1 VDNTHGAI
9 FVGQD
14 AAHAEVELNSNY
26 IEGTLWL
33 GAKTTLARLSESD
46 NCLQSG
52 GKHGGESVA
61 AEDGDGGAEAC
72 SSSQRGQVSADTVRA
87 HFQRG
92 GGDGCSIP
100 ASGVAVELQ
109 SGSDIGRRKGHA
121 DEDVCG
127 EEGLVGGAA
136 GRSLREEDSCTRD
149 SYASMRA
156 SSTGDSM
163 GKDILYLF
171 YLRILFYFI
180 FCMRASSPG
189 HSMGTNRRRM
199 QAAAFA

>member
-1 VDNTHGAI
+1 MYSCVGGNRFVDNAHGAI

-14 AAHAEVELNSNY
+14 AAQAEVELNSNY

-33 GAKTTLARLSESD
+33 GAKSTLARLSESGN
-46 NCLQSG
+46 NCLQIG

-72 SSSQRGQVSADTVRA
+72 SSSQRGQLSADTSRA
-87 HFQRG
+87 HFQTV

-109 SGSDIGRRKGHA
+109 SGSDIGHRKGHA
-121 DEDVCG
+121 DEGVCG

-136 GRSLREEDSCTRD
+136 GRSLLEEDSCMRD

-163 GKDILYLF
+163 GKDVFYLF
-171 YLRILFYFI
+171 YLCILSYFI
-180 FCMRASSPG
+180 FCIRGSS
-189 HSMGTNRRRM
+189 RRP
-199 QAAAFA
+199 